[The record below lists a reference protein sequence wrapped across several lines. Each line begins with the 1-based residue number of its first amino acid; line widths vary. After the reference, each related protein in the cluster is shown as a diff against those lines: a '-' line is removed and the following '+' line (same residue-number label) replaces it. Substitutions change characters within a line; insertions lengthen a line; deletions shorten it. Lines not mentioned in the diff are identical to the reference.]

1 MQFVRTFK
9 VQSVGLSSCNKI
21 AYNRHIVIIDV
32 GDTMKVLYDTIL
44 KAKYTGRP
52 NRFVVTLDLNGESV
66 LAHLP
71 NPGRMWELLFGCNDV
86 HCASR

>member
-1 MQFVRTFK
+1 
-9 VQSVGLSSCNKI
+9 
-21 AYNRHIVIIDV
+21 
-32 GDTMKVLYDTIL
+32 MKVLYDTIL

-71 NPGRMWELLFGCNDV
+71 NPGRMWELLFTGVTMYIVPHDKPDAKRNIAWS
-86 HCASR
+86 ASSAMAS

>member
-1 MQFVRTFK
+1 
-9 VQSVGLSSCNKI
+9 
-21 AYNRHIVIIDV
+21 
-32 GDTMKVLYDTIL
+32 MKVLYDTIL
-44 KAKYTGRP
+44 KANIQVAR

-71 NPGRMWELLFGCNDV
+71 NPGRMWELFVYWCNDV